1 MTAPPTSELYRQAH
15 RSFDELARTLSDEE
29 WITALPCTPIWTPR
43 EVLSHLAGIPDDALA
58 GRMEGAPGETWTQ
71 AQIERN
77 AEFTV
82 DELLERWAAQVDG
95 FAAALDSIGE
105 GRPPIDCHSHEHD
118 IRQGI
123 NRPGNRDSLIVKVA
137 AEGFVGGFD
146 LPFPVVT
153 EFVDGTTVTSTGS
166 DAEREP
172 VTLRGVS
179 SFEVFRSRVGR
190 RSAEQ
195 VRAYD
200 WSGDP
205 ADIDLLLASWFAFG
219 PSAAPIIE

>member
-1 MTAPPTSELYRQAH
+1 MAPPPTSELYRQAH
-15 RSFDELARTLSDEE
+15 RSFDELARTLTDDEWE
-29 WITALPCTPIWTPR
+29 SPLPCTPMWTPR

-71 AQIERN
+71 AQVDRN
-77 AEFTV
+77 AGFSVE
-82 DELLERWAAQVDG
+82 ELLDRWAAQADT
-95 FAAALDSIGE
+95 FADALDSIGE

-123 NRPGNRDSLIVKVA
+123 ARPGHRDSLIVKVA

-146 LPFPVVT
+146 LPFPVIT
-153 EFVDGTTVTSTGS
+153 EMVDGTIVTSSGAVAGR
-166 DAEREP
+166 DP

-179 SFEVFRSRVGR
+179 SFEVFRSRLGR

-195 VRAYD
+195 VRAYE

-205 ADIDLLLASWFAFG
+205 ADIDMLLANWFAFG